1 MTNARHQEQ
10 LTAREKAVYMAL
22 PQGQENAIKV
32 PVLAKKV
39 GIPERRLYTI
49 LSHLADQ
56 GCLVGSLRNAKGGVY
71 KIVSSDEYFYT
82 LNMMKN
88 NVRSYQKRVAGLEQ
102 HRERFE

>member
-1 MTNARHQEQ
+1 MINVRHQNQ
-10 LTAREKAVYMAL
+10 LTTREKAVYMAL

-32 PVLAKKV
+32 PTLAKKV

-56 GCLVGSLRNAKGGVY
+56 GYLVGSLRNAKGGVY
-71 KIVSSDEYFYT
+71 KIVNSDEYFYT

-88 NVRSYQKRVAGLEQ
+88 NVKSYQKRVAGLEQ
-102 HRERFE
+102 HRGLFE

>member
-1 MTNARHQEQ
+1 MTNVRHQDQ

-32 PVLAKKV
+32 PLLATKV

-49 LSHLADQ
+49 LSHLTDQ
-56 GCLVGSLRNAKGGVY
+56 GYLVGSLRNAKGGVY

-88 NVRSYQKRVAGLEQ
+88 NAKSYQKRVASLEQ
-102 HRERFE
+102 HRGRFE

>member
-1 MTNARHQEQ
+1 MTNVRHKDQ

-56 GCLVGSLRNAKGGVY
+56 GYLVGSLRNSHGGVY
-71 KIVSSDEYFYT
+71 KIVNSDEYFYT

-88 NVRSYQKRVAGLEQ
+88 NAKSYQKRVASLEQ
-102 HRERFE
+102 HRGRFE

>member
-1 MTNARHQEQ
+1 MNNVRHQDQ

-56 GCLVGSLRNAKGGVY
+56 GYLVGSLRNSHGGVY
-71 KIVSSDEYFYT
+71 KIVNSDEYFYT

-88 NVRSYQKRVAGLEQ
+88 NAKSYQKRVAGLEQ
-102 HRERFE
+102 HRGRFE

>member
-1 MTNARHQEQ
+1 MINVRHQDQ

-32 PVLAKKV
+32 PTLAKKV

-49 LSHLADQ
+49 LSHLADR
-56 GCLVGSLRNAKGGVY
+56 GYLVGSLRNAKGGVY
-71 KIVSSDEYFYT
+71 KIVNSDEYFYT

-88 NVRSYQKRVAGLEQ
+88 NVKSYQKRVASLEQ
-102 HRERFE
+102 HRGRFE

>member
-1 MTNARHQEQ
+1 MINVRHQDQ

-22 PQGQENAIKV
+22 PQGQDNAIKV

-56 GCLVGSLRNAKGGVY
+56 GYLVGSLRNAKGGVY
-71 KIVSSDEYFYT
+71 KIVNSDEYFYT

-88 NVRSYQKRVAGLEQ
+88 NVKSYQKRVAGLEQ
-102 HRERFE
+102 HRGRFE

>member
-1 MTNARHQEQ
+1 MTNVRHQDQ

-56 GCLVGSLRNAKGGVY
+56 GYLVGSLRNSRGGVY
-71 KIVSSDEYFYT
+71 KIVNSDEYFYT
-82 LNMMKN
+82 LNMMRN
-88 NVRSYQKRVAGLEQ
+88 NAKSYQRRVAGLEQ
-102 HRERFE
+102 HRGRFE

>member
-1 MTNARHQEQ
+1 MTNIRHKDQ

-32 PVLAKKV
+32 PTLAKKV

-56 GCLVGSLRNAKGGVY
+56 GYLVGSLRNAKGGVY
-71 KIVSSDEYFYT
+71 KIVNSDEYFYT

-88 NVRSYQKRVAGLEQ
+88 NVKSYQKRVAGLEQ
-102 HRERFE
+102 HRGRFE

>member
-1 MTNARHQEQ
+1 MTNVRHKDQ

-22 PQGQENAIKV
+22 PRGQDNAIKV
-32 PVLAKKV
+32 PTLAKKV

-56 GCLVGSLRNAKGGVY
+56 GYLVGSLRNAKGGVY
-71 KIVSSDEYFYT
+71 KIVNSNEYFYT

-88 NVRSYQKRVAGLEQ
+88 NVKSYQRRVAGLEQ
-102 HRERFE
+102 HRGRFE